1 MSELDALAGE
11 GIAGNY
17 VVLQKQQPSRTA
29 FPGLLRNSA
38 RSAPLG
44 GHSFRE
50 SRFHAKQTG
59 LASVSP
65 VKPHKCYLGID
76 QS

>member
-29 FPGLLRNSA
+29 FPGLLRNPA
-38 RSAPLG
+38 RSAPSGVIPSANLG
-44 GHSFRE
+44 ATQNKR
-50 SRFHAKQTG
+50 
-59 LASVSP
+59 
-65 VKPHKCYLGID
+65 D
-76 QS
+76 